1 MMISLRDDPQSN
13 ISLASNARCSLIFS
27 CRLVIEFKK
36 GGLLSDRCW
45 ALHQG
50 VQTANLNKTAI
61 QMLHSMTLMA
71 WLNCWVSSI
80 VRVIMHDET
89 MQMTQHRGPV
99 TATLYGST

>member
-1 MMISLRDDPQSN
+1 M
-13 ISLASNARCSLIFS
+13 
-27 CRLVIEFKK
+27 IEFKK

-45 ALHQG
+45 ALRQG

-61 QMLHSMTLMA
+61 QLLHSMTLMA

-89 MQMTQHRGPV
+89 MQTTQHRGPAKLLFMAAPD
-99 TATLYGST
+99 TAKPPPHGKYMGMWA